1 VKSAALESW
10 RYRNPE
16 DICDSL
22 ISESRRVEVAK
33 QKHFEIQLKQ
43 NRRRIKAMTA
53 KAKRGG
59 YKR

>member
-1 VKSAALESW
+1 MKSAALESW

-22 ISESRRVEVAK
+22 ISESRRIEAAK
-33 QKHFEIQLKQ
+33 QKHFEMTLRQ

-53 KAKRGG
+53 KVKRGG

>member
-1 VKSAALESW
+1 MKSAALESW

-22 ISESRRVEVAK
+22 ISESRRIEAAK

-43 NRRRIKAMTA
+43 NRRRVKALV
-53 KAKRGG
+53 KNVKRNGG
-59 YKR
+59 SK